1 MLFWQLRSLDDK
13 LEDRNNSIFANGVIL
28 TISQYLPFFEVEVS
42 TGTQWSFLWKPVDLV
57 GIVEYAFWLKNTE
70 LG

>member
-1 MLFWQLRSLDDK
+1 MASFWP
-13 LEDRNNSIFANGVIL
+13 
-28 TISQYLPFFEVEVS
+28 ISQYLPFFEAEVS
-42 TGTQWSFLWKPVDLV
+42 TGTQWSFLWKPADLV

>member
-1 MLFWQLRSLDDK
+1 MTSWKTEIILFLPMVSFWP
-13 LEDRNNSIFANGVIL
+13 
-28 TISQYLPFFEVEVS
+28 ISQYLPFFEVEVS
-42 TGTQWSFLWKPVDLV
+42 TGTQWSFLWKPADLV